1 MTIPEI
7 QTVCYVGA
15 GTMGCYN
22 ALVAALAGYHA
33 TIFDVHASALDQVQA
48 TQAQFGAFLT
58 NAGVCDEEGLAH
70 ARDRIQLETDL
81 SVATSNA
88 DLVSESIFERLD
100 VKRTLHKQLDELC
113 PPHTIITTNTSALR
127 VSDIEDVVDRGE
139 RFAALHSH
147 LGSPLVDIVGGP
159 RTSTE
164 TIDILRRYTESLG
177 GVPLLLKKEHP
188 GYVLNA
194 MLGPLLSTA
203 LLIESRGSAPVEDV
217 DRAWMY
223 FRRAPMGPF
232 GMIDLF
238 GIELI
243 HDSWQ
248 FRNVEP
254 DMEKNQRRILGVL
267 KPYLDRDELGIK
279 SGKGFYSYPDP
290 AYQAD
295 TFLDTAPSL
304 QALHATLASVVVA
317 NALHLANL
325 GVADPQQIDMAW
337 KVGTHLDAGPFEIL
351 QNMSIDHFRDNLTK
365 LSEAGFLD
373 TTRQSSAEAYLA
385 NAVKQ
390 TRS

>member
-33 TIFDVHASALDQVQA
+33 TIFDVHASALDEVQA

-58 NAGVCDEEGLAH
+58 NAGFCDEEGLAR
-70 ARDRIQLETDL
+70 ARDRIRVETDL
-81 SVATSNA
+81 SVATANA

-159 RTSTE
+159 RTSAE

-248 FRNVEP
+248 FRSVDPEMK
-254 DMEKNQRRILGVL
+254 DSQRRILGVL
-267 KPYLDRDELGIK
+267 TPYLDRKELGIK

-295 TFLDTAPSL
+295 TFLEAAPSL

-351 QNMSIDHFRDNLTK
+351 DNMGADLFKDNLSK
-365 LSEAGFLD
+365 ASAAGFID
-373 TTRQSSAEAYLA
+373 TDRHRSAAQYLA
-385 NAVKQ
+385 SNQKHE
-390 TRS
+390 RS